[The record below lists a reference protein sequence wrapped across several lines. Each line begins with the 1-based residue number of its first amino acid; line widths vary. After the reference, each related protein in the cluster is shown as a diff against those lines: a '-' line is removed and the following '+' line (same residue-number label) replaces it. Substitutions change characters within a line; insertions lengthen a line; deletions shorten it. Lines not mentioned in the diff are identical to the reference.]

1 MKPGY
6 QSWEYAPEKGERCDI
21 LVPPA
26 ADATDLL
33 SLNPWIQP
41 IQCLAWADELGLFE
55 CLGQATPVT
64 LAELERHTGLNERG
78 LDGFLGIFLAMKL
91 ARRINGDAYQLLP
104 VAREYLLRDSPYYL
118 GYSLFRGIRRRGIP
132 LRMRHPVTLLER
144 LLTQAFARRCADV
157 ATHWFRPLAYGRL
170 RRLREQHSRNL
181 AAAVVA
187 AQHSAFDHVRHLIDI
202 AGGSGTFAIPFAQR
216 CPATKVS
223 LIELPRS
230 VPHTR
235 RFLNAHGVGARVQVL
250 GMDAIHEPRLP
261 AGDSVFIGNLIHDLG
276 DADCFRLLS
285 ACRLALAEGGSVW
298 LHERLWNENKD
309 GPLLTAQ
316 WNFIMM
322 THSRDG
328 KQRTASE
335 IHRLLKEAQFIPGAV
350 VPTAAGFTMVEG
362 RVVAPT
368 QPHMVVDTLAL

>member
-1 MKPGY
+1 MTIGCE
-6 QSWEYAPEKGERCDI
+6 SREYAPEQGLRDK
-21 LVPPA
+21 LLLPPVT
-26 ADATDLL
+26 DATDLL

-64 LAELERHTGLNERG
+64 LAELERYTGLNERG
-78 LDGFLGIFLAMKL
+78 LDGFLGIVLAMQL
-91 ARRINGDAYQLLP
+91 ARRIDSRTYQLLP

-132 LRMRHPVTLLER
+132 LRMRCPVTVLEKI
-144 LLTQAFARRCADV
+144 LTHAFARRCVDMAI
-157 ATHWFRPLAYGRL
+157 HWFRPLAYGRL

-181 AAAVVA
+181 AACVIA
-187 AQHSAFDHVRHLIDI
+187 AQHSAFDHVRHLVDI

-216 CPATKVS
+216 CPAAKVS

-235 RFLNAHGVGARVQVL
+235 RFLNAHGVGGRVEAI
-250 GMDAIHEPRLP
+250 GMDAVHAPLLP
-261 AGDSVFIGNLIHDLG
+261 AGDCIFIGNLIHDLG
-276 DADCFRLLS
+276 DADCLRLLT
-285 ACRLALAEGGSVW
+285 ACRLALAKGGAVW

-335 IHRLLKEAQFIPGAV
+335 IQRLLKEAQFAPGAV
-350 VPTAAGFTMVEG
+350 VPTTAGFTMIEG
-362 RVVAPT
+362 RVVAAIDTPGD
-368 QPHMVVDTLAL
+368 QPDGR